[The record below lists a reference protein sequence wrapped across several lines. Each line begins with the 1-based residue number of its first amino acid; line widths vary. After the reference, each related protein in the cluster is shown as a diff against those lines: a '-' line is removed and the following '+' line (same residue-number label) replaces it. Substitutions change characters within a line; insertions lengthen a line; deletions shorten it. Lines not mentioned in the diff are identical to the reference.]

1 MIRKSL
7 PLSRMLNHINQM
19 TVVTRLMRIANIKLE
34 IKNILMKMDGQ
45 PSEAEKES
53 AIKSGILVP
62 DSSMTHDEIVAE
74 IKKLAERI
82 SFINLHRK

>member
-1 MIRKSL
+1 MIDKKAIALLKKYYL
-7 PLSRMLNHINQM
+7 PYRQ
-19 TVVTRLMRIANIKLE
+19 
-34 IKNILMKMDGQ
+34 DGQ

-62 DSSMTHDEIVAE
+62 DSSMTHDEIVVE

-82 SFINLHRK
+82 SLLLIFTESSILEIICNIC

>member
-1 MIRKSL
+1 MMDKKAIALLKKYYL
-7 PLSRMLNHINQM
+7 PYRP
-19 TVVTRLMRIANIKLE
+19 
-34 IKNILMKMDGQ
+34 DGQ

-82 SFINLHRK
+82 SLECAAKAFCVWNV